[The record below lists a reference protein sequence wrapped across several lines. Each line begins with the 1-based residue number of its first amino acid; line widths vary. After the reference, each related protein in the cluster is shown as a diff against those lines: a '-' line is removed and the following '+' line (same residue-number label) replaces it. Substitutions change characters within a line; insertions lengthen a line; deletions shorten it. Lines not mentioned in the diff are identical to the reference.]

1 MFDLRYIDS
10 KDFPGYNDYIDM
22 FEKSKRYWTKNE
34 KASSYIDKAINT
46 LKPDKLPV
54 LIIKDYNTKGIEK
67 PYSDNDFS
75 PWKSITV
82 LDGASKARFLK
93 SVLGYKIG
101 DSKLLHNAIGEAI
114 NGKLPNFVER
124 TKFGLKYTF
133 NAKIK
138 GKDGTYKFAN
148 VVVVIQNDNGKTT
161 WRIITLY
168 PDKKD

>member
-1 MFDLRYIDS
+1 MGKTSKSGLGIGVGSSPQGSIIQSDFDNKVIELNTIEPKPFDS
-10 KDFPGYNDYIDM
+10 SKFDYKDSELKYDGYL
-22 FEKSKRYWTKNE
+22 
-34 KASSYIDKAINT
+34 
-46 LKPDKLPV
+46 LKLDHP
-54 LIIKDYNTKGIEK
+54 
-67 PYSDNDFS
+67 
-75 PWKSITV
+75 
-82 LDGASKARFLK
+82 DGASKARFLK